1 MFIKLTENIN
11 SIPVLIR
18 VRDVKFVKD
27 YGTHSLIGCYDDIT
41 FSVEESADE
50 ILELLHKFGE

>member
-1 MFIKLTENIN
+1 MFIKLKEKISNNIL
-11 SIPVLIR
+11 LIR
-18 VRDVKFVKD
+18 VSDVMYVRANKD
-27 YGTHSLIGCYDDIT
+27 YSYIFCRGDAT